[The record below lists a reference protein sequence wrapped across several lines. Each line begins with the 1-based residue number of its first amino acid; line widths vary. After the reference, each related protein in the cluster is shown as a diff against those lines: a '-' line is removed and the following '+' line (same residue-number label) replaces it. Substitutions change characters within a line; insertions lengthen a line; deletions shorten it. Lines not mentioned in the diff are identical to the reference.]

1 MKITSFRTR
10 GGWNMNKQQ
19 IIDAYDILASHYE
32 HSVDYESPYNTEY
45 ERPAMV
51 EQLPSSMKGI
61 HVLDAGC
68 AAGWYTEQFLNRGAN
83 VTAIDVSSEM
93 VAATKRRIGKKAEVY
108 QLDFEN
114 ALPFADSTYD
124 CIVSSLALHYIA
136 DWNRT
141 FAEFVRLL
149 KPGGTFLFS
158 VHHPTMDIH
167 FSENKE
173 YFKREFLHDRWK
185 KSGKYVD
192 MYFYRRP
199 LQDIINDTLHHF
211 EIEKMIEP
219 IPTEEF
225 RRNYPSSYEKL
236 LKQPSFLIIKAKKK
250 RF

>member
-1 MKITSFRTR
+1 
-10 GGWNMNKQQ
+10 MNKQQ
-19 IIDAYDILASHYE
+19 IIDAYDILADHYE
-32 HSVDYESPYNTEY
+32 HSVDYESPYNTDY
-45 ERPAMV
+45 ERPAMMG
-51 EQLPSSMKGI
+51 QLPSDMKGMNI
-61 HVLDAGC
+61 LDAGC
-68 AAGWYTEQFLNRGAN
+68 AAGWYTEQFLNRAAK

-93 VAATKRRIGKKAEVY
+93 VAATKRRIGEKAEVY

-114 ALPFADSTYD
+114 TLPFADSTYD

-136 DWNRT
+136 DWNHT
-141 FAEFVRLL
+141 FAEFARIL
-149 KPGGTFLFS
+149 KPNGTFLFS

-167 FSENKE
+167 LSENKQ
-173 YFKREFLHDRWK
+173 YFNREFLHDRWK

-219 IPTEEF
+219 IPTEEL
-225 RRNYPSSYEKL
+225 RKNHPSSYEKL
-236 LKQPSFLIIKAKKK
+236 LKRPSFLIIKAKKK